1 MFFFFFFF
9 EQSVIDIIE
18 QALHGDESLVA
29 GEIEEDYAYDY
40 YLPNGCKSLGLPPK
54 TALEVKKE
62 LVPGIYSILFS
73 DARKALEKGVCNEF
87 VVVYEKSPWDHVSYK
102 IPKDVAGHFKFLSYE
117 ELKKWADSH
126 DIKPKEKDW
135 KADRELRLKKLSNE
149 IWFGQN
155 TLFLGAGLSA
165 SLGVPGWESLLKRL
179 LTKLRRKR
187 KDLPVFKSISK
198 DCDDSY
204 LVIARYI
211 NDLAKQNNMELVS
224 EIRPLLYKNKK
235 NDSDFLSSIVELL
248 KLNRV
253 GEVITYNYDTLLE
266 KRMNK
271 DEISNTSIDSQSR
284 RMKNAIPV
292 MHVHGIISMDDIAL
306 DSNVVLSEEKYHDL
320 YRDSYHWANVA
331 QLYALTHTTCIFAGL
346 SMKDPSLRRLLDI
359 ANSQGTKDVNHYA
372 FLIRDEF
379 DCHKETEAMFSQMG
393 VNIIWCEDRDDVPAQ
408 INEVVRLTDRKQI
421 YNPVGCISG
430 RHDSSENQCG

>member
-9 EQSVIDIIE
+9 EQSAIDIIE
-18 QALHGDESLVA
+18 QALQDDESLVA
-29 GEIEEDYAYDY
+29 GVIEKEYAYDY
-40 YLPNGCKSLGLPPK
+40 FLPNGCKRLCWPPK
-54 TALEVKKE
+54 TAIEVKKE

-73 DARKALEKGVCNEF
+73 DARKALEKGACSEF

-102 IPKDVAGHFKFLSYE
+102 VPSDVANHFRFLSYE
-117 ELKKWADSH
+117 ELKKWADLH
-126 DIKPKEKDW
+126 DIKPKVKEW
-135 KADRELRLKKLSNE
+135 KEERSLRLKKLSNE

-165 SLGVPGWESLLKRL
+165 SLGVPGWESLLKKL
-179 LTKLRRKR
+179 LTKIRRKR
-187 KDLPVFKSISK
+187 KELPIYKSICK
-198 DCDDSY
+198 DSDQSY
-204 LVIARYI
+204 LVLARYI
-211 NDLAKQNNMELVS
+211 DDLAQQNEMSLVS
-224 EIRPLLYKNKK
+224 EIRPMLYKNVRD
-235 NDSDFLSSIVELL
+235 DSDFLSSIVELL

-266 KRMNK
+266 QRME
-271 DEISNTSIDSQSR
+271 DEEISNTSIDCQSR
-284 RMKNAIPV
+284 RVKNAIPV
-292 MHVHGIISMDDIAL
+292 MHVHGIISRDDTVL

-372 FLIRDEF
+372 FLIRNEF
-379 DCHKETEAMFSQMG
+379 ECHKETEAIFSQMG
-393 VNIIWCEDRDDVPAQ
+393 VNIIWCENRDDVPAQ
-408 INEVVRLTDRKQI
+408 INEVVRLTQRKQI
-421 YNPVGCISG
+421 NSPAG
-430 RHDSSENQCG
+430 